1 VRDGKVYVLYRAE
14 DDSGAMQIG
23 GHTSRLGLA
32 ESADGITFVR
42 RADPVFYAADDA
54 QQAREWPG
62 GVEDPRIVEAEDGSY
77 VLTYT
82 QWNRKSFSVGIATST
97 DLTHWQKHGQ
107 AFAAAAGGKY
117 AELRYKSAGI
127 VTRLDKDKARL
138 IAAKINGRYWC
149 TGVKARSIW
158 QLRTT

>member
-1 VRDGKVYVLYRAE
+1 MAKVYVLYRAE

-42 RADPVFYAADDA
+42 RAEPVLYPADDA

-82 QWNRKSFSVGIATST
+82 QWNRKSFSVGLATST
-97 DLTHWQKHGQ
+97 DLTHWQKHGPP
-107 AFAAAAGGKY
+107 FAAAAGGKY

-127 VTRLDKDKARL
+127 VTSLNKDKGRL
-138 IAAKINGRYWC
+138 IATKSMAVTGCIGAK
-149 TGVKARSIW
+149 AQFIW
-158 QLRTT
+158 RLRMT